1 MFDKLDFIT
10 EKYNELA
17 EKVADPAVI
26 ADQKTWQKHMKE
38 GIHPGYKECK
48 VTCACGNTFMTLSDK
63 AEMRVDIC
71 SECHPFFTGQ
81 QKFANRGGRVEKF
94 KNKYGL

>member
-1 MFDKLDFIT
+1 MSLCEVKAYT
-10 EKYNELA
+10 EVDRIRKRVN
-17 EKVADPAVI
+17 
-26 ADQKTWQKHMKE
+26 TSMKE

-94 KNKYGL
+94 KNKYGLK